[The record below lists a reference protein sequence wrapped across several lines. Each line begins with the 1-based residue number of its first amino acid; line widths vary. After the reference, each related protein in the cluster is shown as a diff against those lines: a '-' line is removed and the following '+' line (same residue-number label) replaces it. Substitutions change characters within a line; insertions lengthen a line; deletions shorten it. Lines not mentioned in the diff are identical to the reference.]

1 MSIVRHLINHAA
13 REGIKA
19 TDKYLN
25 SYEFKRDSQKVYK
38 AVEKGA
44 KDTYGGLNRVKA
56 EISKTIGIEK
66 CTRCGRQIKAHDS
79 VSADRKGSYCSSC
92 KPLNRNRF

>member
-1 MSIVRHLINHAA
+1 MSIVRHLIDHAA

-19 TDKYLN
+19 TGRYLD
-25 SYEFKRDSQKVYK
+25 SYKFQRDRQNVYK

-44 KDTYGGLNRVKA
+44 KDTYGGLNRVRA
-56 EISKTIGIEK
+56 EISKTIGTEK
-66 CTRCGRQIKAHDS
+66 CTRCGRQIQAYDS